1 MPEIFCSN
9 FMELLAIQSLVVF
22 SHISVGLTR
31 DLTHHYKP
39 HINYFECCVYF
50 DLLEINWSFQIYTD
64 ELFTVVQQIS
74 TGENLD
80 WLNRT
85 VCPFSPLQW
94 NLYFPRLL
102 ILALILGW
110 RRWISVVSCPCWYL
124 FLCISSPL
132 GTSLKEEKLSDPQG
146 PWWMFQHRKQDACY
160 CGIW

>member
-1 MPEIFCSN
+1 MTSSLEWFFMPEIFCSN
-9 FMELLAIQSLVVF
+9 FMELLAIQSLVIF

-110 RRWISVVSCPCWYL
+110 RRWISVVFCPCWYL
-124 FLCISSPL
+124 FPL
-132 GTSLKEEKLSDPQG
+132 HFITIRH
-146 PWWMFQHRKQDACY
+146 FT
-160 CGIW
+160 